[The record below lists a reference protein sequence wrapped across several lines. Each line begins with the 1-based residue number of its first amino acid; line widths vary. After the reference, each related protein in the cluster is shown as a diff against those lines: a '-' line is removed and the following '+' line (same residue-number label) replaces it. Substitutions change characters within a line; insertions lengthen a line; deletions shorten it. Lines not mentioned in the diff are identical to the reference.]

1 MKMIGH
7 QDSRENRPIAQL
19 RRGFLQPEEGAL
31 IREHRLSS
39 FHTNRHKINDRF
51 IPTEPDRNPGRMTHI
66 VLDCR
71 ASAPLAEAKT
81 QNARS
86 VASGALALQNKEK
99 NAARVT

>member
-7 QDSRENRPIAQL
+7 QESRKNRPIAQL
-19 RRGFLQPEEGAL
+19 RRGFLEREEGAL

-51 IPTEPDRNPGRMTHI
+51 IPTEPDRNPGRATHTT
-66 VLDCR
+66 LNCR

-81 QNARS
+81 PTLRQAGRLPYKIKGKTPR
-86 VASGALALQNKEK
+86 A
-99 NAARVT
+99 